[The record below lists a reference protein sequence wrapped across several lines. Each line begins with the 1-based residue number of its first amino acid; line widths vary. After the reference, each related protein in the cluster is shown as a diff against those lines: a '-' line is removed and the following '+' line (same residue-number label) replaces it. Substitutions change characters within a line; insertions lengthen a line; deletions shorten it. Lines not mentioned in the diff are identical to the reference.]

1 MVPHTTLSSMRL
13 DRCTARVTG
22 SMAANET
29 MVAVPPKARA
39 VEKTRPDMPLGNAG
53 ITRQT

>member
-1 MVPHTTLSSMRL
+1 
-13 DRCTARVTG
+13 
-22 SMAANET
+22 MAANET